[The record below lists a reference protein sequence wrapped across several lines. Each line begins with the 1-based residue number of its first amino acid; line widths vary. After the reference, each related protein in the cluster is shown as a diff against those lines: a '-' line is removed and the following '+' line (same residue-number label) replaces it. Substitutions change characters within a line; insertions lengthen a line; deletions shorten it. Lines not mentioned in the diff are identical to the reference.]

1 VIEDIARGPGDAKQ
15 QSVESESQG
24 MSITATGAAEVKPAE
39 QDHDLVAH
47 GHQGPAYKMAL
58 GAIGVV
64 FGDIGTSPIYSFR
77 ETFAGHHPLSPD
89 QFHIYAVLSM
99 IFWSMMIVVTF
110 KYVTIIMRADN
121 KGEGGSLALLA
132 LINRS
137 ISGKKRWAN
146 GIVMLGVFATAL
158 FYGDSM
164 ITPAV
169 TVLSA
174 VEGLTTVQQG
184 FAPFVIPAAVL
195 ILVGLFAIQARGTA
209 RVGAMF
215 GPIMLVYFGG
225 LAVLGVLHIM
235 DQPSV
240 ILAMINPVNAISFFV
255 DQPMRAFL
263 AMGSVVLALT
273 GAEALYADMGHFG
286 RRPIKVSWLYFVL
299 PALLLNYMGQG
310 AMLLSLPPHELALE
324 VKDPFFYLASDAFR
338 LPLVIMATLASI
350 IASQAVISGAFSV
363 TQQAI
368 QLGFVPR
375 LRIAHTSESAAGQI
389 YIPIVNWALLTMVL
403 LLVLTF
409 RSSSNLAAAYGVAV
423 TGAMLIDTVLI
434 AVVLI
439 TMWKWNRFLV
449 GALIILF
456 FMVDF
461 GYFSSNLTKIPAGGW
476 FPLLVGAIAFTFLTT
491 WAKGRQLMIA
501 RMNEAS
507 LPMEIFIKSAA
518 PSAARVPGTAV
529 FMTSS
534 ASGVPHALLHNLKHN
549 KVLHER
555 VVLLTV
561 RIEDVPYVPE
571 EKRLETKDYGAGFFR
586 VLLRYGFMEEINV
599 PAALS
604 QLKDIGAQCRMMDTS
619 FFLARQTLLPS
630 SRPGMAI
637 WREKLFAWMLRNAE
651 SAMEFFKLPTNRV
664 VELGSQVEI

>member
-1 VIEDIARGPGDAKQ
+1 
-15 QSVESESQG
+15 
-24 MSITATGAAEVKPAE
+24 MNITATGGADAEAP
-39 QDHDLVAH
+39 HDSAH
-47 GHQGPAYKMAL
+47 GHAQGPLYKLAI
-58 GAIGVV
+58 GAIGIV

-77 ETFAGHHPLSPD
+77 ETFAGHHPLTPD
-89 QFHIYAVLSM
+89 QFHIQAVLSM
-99 IFWSMMIVVTF
+99 IFWSMMIVVTL
-110 KYVTIIMRADN
+110 KYVMIIRRADN

-132 LINRS
+132 LINRTLG
-137 ISGKKRWAN
+137 GKKRWTS
-146 GIVMLGVFATAL
+146 GIIMLGVFATAL

-164 ITPAV
+164 ITPAIS
-169 TVLSA
+169 VLSA
-174 VEGLTTVQQG
+174 VEGLTTVNAGLQT
-184 FAPFVIPAAVL
+184 FVIPIAIA
-195 ILVGLFAIQARGTA
+195 ILVGLFAIQSRGTA
-209 RVGAMF
+209 RVGLLF
-215 GPIMLVYFGG
+215 GPVMIIYFAA
-225 LAVLGVLHIM
+225 LAVLGLIHLVGRPEI
-235 DQPSV
+235 
-240 ILAMINPVNAISFFV
+240 ILAMINPLNAASFFIEE
-255 DQPMRAFL
+255 PLRAFL

-286 RRPIKVSWLYFVL
+286 RRPIKVAWIYFVL

-310 AMLLSLPPHELALE
+310 AMLLSLPAHEVGIA
-324 VKDPFFYLASDAFR
+324 VRDPFFYLASEALR
-338 LPLVIMATLASI
+338 LPLVLLATAATI

-363 TQQAI
+363 THQAI

-375 LRIAHTSESAAGQI
+375 LRITHTSESAAGQI
-389 YIPIVNWALLTMVL
+389 YIPVVNWALMVMVL

-409 RSSSNLAAAYGVAV
+409 RSSSNLAAAYGIAV

-439 TMWKWNRFLV
+439 TMWKWNRIIV
-449 GALIILF
+449 GALLLLF
-456 FMVDF
+456 FTVDI

-476 FPLLVGAIAFTFLTT
+476 FPLLVGAIAFTLLTT
-491 WAKGRQLMIA
+491 WAKGRQLMIS

-555 VVLLTV
+555 VILLTV
-561 RIEDVPYVPE
+561 RIEDVPYVVE
-571 EKRLETKDYGAGFFR
+571 EKRLESEDYGSGFFR
-586 VLLRYGFMEEINV
+586 VVLRYGFMEEVNV
-599 PAALS
+599 PAALA
-604 QLKDIGAQCRMMDTS
+604 QLKDIGPQCKMMDTS
-619 FFLARQTLLPS
+619 FFLARQTLLAS